1 MHCGYDEEIERGAV
15 KVMRDGEREVERKMT
30 PEGKEW
36 IRKLQMAEEQQ
47 KLLNEVFELYSELS
61 VEMNDAIIANY
72 FDADSTKNLKK
83 KKRILQG
90 LVDGRSHEDF
100 GMDFI
105 AILEKLPSDFMDGEY
120 DLNVAGWNLRLRD
133 FQK

>member
-1 MHCGYDEEIERGAV
+1 
-15 KVMRDGEREVERKMT
+15 MRDGEREVERKMT